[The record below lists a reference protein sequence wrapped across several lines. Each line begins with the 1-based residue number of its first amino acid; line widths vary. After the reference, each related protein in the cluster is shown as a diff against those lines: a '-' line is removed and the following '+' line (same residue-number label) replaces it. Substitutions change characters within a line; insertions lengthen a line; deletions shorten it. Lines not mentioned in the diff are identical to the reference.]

1 MDNEMNYGSDYK
13 FIPETSIESGH
24 GIEVLP
30 DLFCYTIQ
38 IVNICFAGNPETN
51 DFVLV
56 DAGMPK
62 CANKIISI
70 AEDRFGTN
78 SRPKAIILTHGHFDH
93 VGGIIELIKY
103 WDVPVYAHQ
112 MEIPFLTGQQS
123 YPEPDPTVEG
133 GMVAKMSPLFP
144 DEPIDLGNNVKALP
158 TDGTVPHMP
167 EFRWIHTPG
176 HTPGH
181 ISLFREKERT
191 LIAGDAF
198 VTVKQEYLYKVIT
211 QEQEISGPPRYLTTD
226 WKAAKESVIKLE
238 KLKPLTAVT
247 GHGIPMSGELLSTSL
262 KTLVQEFDKIALPD
276 YGKYVD

>member
-1 MDNEMNYGSDYK
+1 
-13 FIPETSIESGH
+13 
-24 GIEVLP
+24 
-30 DLFCYTIQ
+30 
-38 IVNICFAGNPETN
+38 
-51 DFVLV
+51 
-56 DAGMPK
+56 
-62 CANKIISI
+62 
-70 AEDRFGTN
+70 
-78 SRPKAIILTHGHFDH
+78 
-93 VGGIIELIKY
+93 
-103 WDVPVYAHQ
+103 

-144 DEPIDLGNNVKALP
+144 NEPIDLGNNVKALP

-181 ISLFREKERT
+181 ISLFREKDRT

-226 WKAAKESVIKLE
+226 WKAAKESVLKLE

-262 KTLVQEFDKIALPD
+262 KTLVQEFDKIAVPD
-276 YGKYVD
+276 YGKYIDKRSLNAKILCLFLY

>member
-13 FIPETSIESGH
+13 FIPATSIESGH

-144 DEPIDLGNNVKALP
+144 NEPIDLGNNVKALP

-198 VTVKQEYLYKVIT
+198 VTV
-211 QEQEISGPPRYLTTD
+211 
-226 WKAAKESVIKLE
+226 
-238 KLKPLTAVT
+238 
-247 GHGIPMSGELLSTSL
+247 
-262 KTLVQEFDKIALPD
+262 
-276 YGKYVD
+276 